1 MSISSNKIPLIYKPL
16 ILTVGDANHVVAEA
30 LSKEEYFNLSSEN
43 INEAIL
49 AIDNF
54 LPDVIVLRGRE
65 NHSEIRSLLEV
76 IIISAKLSNISV
88 MILGRHNDLDEL
100 IFSSD
105 IVFYLRENVQA
116 DLFRTKLNTRLQ
128 SKHQKDEISILKD
141 KLKKSEIE
149 RDNSEHRL
157 WRQNEFNNIISSIS
171 TDFINIS
178 ISEIDNSVAQAFV
191 LAAKFCE
198 IDYCKMLTY
207 TPDKQLILQYNW
219 SKQGEN
225 DYFSDPKF
233 VETQRSKFQFLTE
246 KLKKRNFFFI
256 GAKTK
261 FPKEAESEINMFES
275 SGIESMYIL
284 RLKSE
289 GKTFGFLVFE
299 SINEKHTWS
308 EETVSMMRIIGD
320 IFVNAL
326 KRRIVE
332 TELVVSENKYR
343 SIFENVALGMW
354 ICDTD
359 GTILDC
365 NQPLINLTNM
375 TKEEI
380 KNKNIQDIF
389 GNDPHYHAF
398 LKKLHDVG
406 YSKDIEMMMT
416 GNGSVDIPVGVT
428 VSPFTHKNRSM
439 FLFSAQNISE
449 RKKHESEIKENLKEK
464 ESLLQEVHHRVK
476 NNMQVMTSLMNLQI
490 RTLKNDEVINLFK
503 ESKNR
508 IKAISMVHEKLYQT
522 KHLSEINFNDFI
534 KTLGSSLLNEFRNS
548 SHKLRLISNSDN
560 VTVDIATAIP
570 CALILNELLSNSIEH
585 GFTEDKSGT
594 VEIEFCIDDN
604 NTYILKYR

>member
-1 MSISSNKIPLIYKPL
+1 
-16 ILTVGDANHVVAEA
+16 
-30 LSKEEYFNLSSEN
+30 
-43 INEAIL
+43 
-49 AIDNF
+49 
-54 LPDVIVLRGRE
+54 
-65 NHSEIRSLLEV
+65 
-76 IIISAKLSNISV
+76 
-88 MILGRHNDLDEL
+88 
-100 IFSSD
+100 
-105 IVFYLRENVQA
+105 
-116 DLFRTKLNTRLQ
+116 
-128 SKHQKDEISILKD
+128 SKHQKDEIHILKD
-141 KLKKSEIE
+141 KLKRSESA

-171 TDFINIS
+171 TDFINIP
-178 ISEIDNSVAQAFV
+178 ISEIDNSVDKAFA
-191 LAAKFCE
+191 LTAKFCE
-198 IDYCKMLTY
+198 IDHCKMLTS
-207 TPDKQLILQYNW
+207 TADDRLMLRYNW
-219 SKQGEN
+219 SKHANN
-225 DYFSDPKF
+225 DSFSNPKII
-233 VETQRSKFQFLTE
+233 ETQKSKFQFLTE
-246 KLKKRNFFFI
+246 KLKDRNFFFVE
-256 GAKTK
+256 AKSK
-261 FPKEAESEINMFES
+261 FPKEAEAEIKMFES

-289 GKTFGFLVFE
+289 GKSFGFLIFE
-299 SINEKHTWS
+299 SINKKHIWS
-308 EETVSMMRIIGD
+308 EETVSMMKIIGD

-332 TELVVSENKYR
+332 TELLISENKYR
-343 SIFENVALGMW
+343 SIFENVAIGMW

-375 TKEEI
+375 TREEI
-380 KNKNIQDIF
+380 NNKNIQDIF
-389 GNDPHYHAF
+389 GNDPHYQAF
-398 LKKLHDVG
+398 SRRLHDVG
-406 YSKDIEMMMT
+406 YIKDIEMMMT
-416 GNGSVDIPVGVT
+416 RDSLIEIPVGIT
-428 VSPFTHKNRSM
+428 VSPFTHNSRSM

-449 RKKHESEIKENLKEK
+449 RKKHESEIKANLKEK

-534 KTLGSSLLNEFRNS
+534 KTLGSSLLNEFRNT

-560 VTVDIATAIP
+560 VTVNIATAIP

-585 GFTEDKSGT
+585 GFPDDESGT

-604 NTYILKYR
+604 NTYLLKYRDNGKGFEKDFDWRNADSLGLQLVLMLVDQLHGKISQVKERAVDFIIEFNL